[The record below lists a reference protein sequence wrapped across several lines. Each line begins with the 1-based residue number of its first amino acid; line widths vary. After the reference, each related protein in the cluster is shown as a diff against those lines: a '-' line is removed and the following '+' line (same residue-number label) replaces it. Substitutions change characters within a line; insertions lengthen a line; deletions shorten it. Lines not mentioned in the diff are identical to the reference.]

1 MVMLVCVGSLSAE
14 LVLAARG
21 GAVLRYVRARL
32 CAPTQV
38 QHIAELHVIKQ
49 REPCFSQ
56 THAHMDSRKCVLGLC
71 TYLSAKRYRKSS
83 EPSAVDSLS
92 SMTAVQEAAGLLPYN
107 QRTSA
112 RISHDSIIIPSPGPE
127 KVLAIRHAGAGHS
140 ALHGGAATIA
150 EGLYAVLPPAG
161 A

>member
-1 MVMLVCVGSLSAE
+1 MLFADACAHGQQE
-14 LVLAARG
+14 LCPG
-21 GAVLRYVRARL
+21 
-32 CAPTQV
+32 
-38 QHIAELHVIKQ
+38 
-49 REPCFSQ
+49 
-56 THAHMDSRKCVLGLC
+56 GLC